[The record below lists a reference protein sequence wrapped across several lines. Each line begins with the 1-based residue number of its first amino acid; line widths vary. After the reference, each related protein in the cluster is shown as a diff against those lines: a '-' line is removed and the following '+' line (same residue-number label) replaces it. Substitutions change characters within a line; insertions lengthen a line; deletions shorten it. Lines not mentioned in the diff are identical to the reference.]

1 MSACCMEGGIAS
13 LTAAAGWASN
23 VFGSVHAAAAACCL
37 RRVSH
42 AGVLMHVSLPPPRAG
57 CLAVRGVPAGAQSV
71 LERLLQQL
79 GAVQGLLRE
88 ANANQGEVFRLQDY
102 LGDRPGLP

>member
-1 MSACCMEGGIAS
+1 
-13 LTAAAGWASN
+13 
-23 VFGSVHAAAAACCL
+23 
-37 RRVSH
+37 
-42 AGVLMHVSLPPPRAG
+42 
-57 CLAVRGVPAGAQSV
+57 V